1 MNRAAR
7 IALGLSAIAVLLAG
21 YVSYAS
27 LYRAPLED
35 LDQEIRTQQ
44 ERLETLRAQA
54 IEFADLARP
63 LDDAA
68 ARTIAA
74 DREAITSDLRAILN
88 DLARRAGLTEVRT
101 TADLARPAVNPASTG
116 RVNEFRAIAGSRDA
130 EFVTFTPVNASLTAT
145 GTLEQTLDA
154 IALLESQTWPKRISA
169 AGLEPEGDGRASLR
183 LEFQTVLLPGTEPP
197 ADRPNIAPKT
207 PEAERRVRA
216 ALTASPFAPPPEP
229 PPPPEPEPEPTPTTP
244 EAPPPPPYD
253 QWVLTLVAD
262 TSEGPTAILTRRGSG
277 ERRVLSPGESIF
289 GLTLRSIRGTSAV
302 FSEQDQDPK
311 ATVAVQIGRSL
322 AERR

>member
-130 EFVTFTPVNASLTAT
+130 EFVTITPVNASLTAT

-197 ADRPNIAPKT
+197 ADRPTSPPRPQRPN
-207 PEAERRVRA
+207 A
-216 ALTASPFAPPPEP
+216 ASAQRSQHRPSRPPPNRRRHPNPNQNP
-229 PPPPEPEPEPTPTTP
+229 PRQPPRPRRPRHTTSGSSPSSPTP
-244 EAPPPPPYD
+244 
-253 QWVLTLVAD
+253 
-262 TSEGPTAILTRRGSG
+262 
-277 ERRVLSPGESIF
+277 
-289 GLTLRSIRGTSAV
+289 
-302 FSEQDQDPK
+302 PK
-311 ATVAVQIGRSL
+311 APRPSSPDADPANGGS
-322 AERR
+322 